1 MHLCASKSRGFTLV
15 EMLIALAIFSLVSM
29 TAGSLLYQA
38 VEAQSR
44 ATVLGDRLIDVERGL
59 GRIARDLAQF
69 VSRDVRDELG
79 GTVSAMQISLNMIEF
94 TRSGWSNPAQHARS
108 ELQRVRYSVKEG
120 ALQRDYWDVLDRA
133 PESMPRSQKIID
145 KVEWV
150 NFEPIAPDHLV
161 DGELDLHGLD
171 EEQIPL
177 GVRVLVSVQGYG
189 ELIRVLELPMPLP
202 EESGADPDTSQDSDL
217 PEGSADQQPEHDSEN
232 AQDE

>member
-1 MHLCASKSRGFTLV
+1 MQPFAPRSSGFTLV

-44 ATVLGDRLIDVERGL
+44 ATLLGDRLIDVERGL

-79 GTVSAMQISLNMIEF
+79 DTASAMQISLNMIEF

-108 ELQRVRYSVKEG
+108 ELQRVRYSVREG

-150 NFEPIAPDHLV
+150 SFEPITQSHLIN
-161 DGELDLHGLD
+161 GEVVLHGLD
-171 EEQIPL
+171 EEQVPL
-177 GVRVLVSVQGYG
+177 GVRVMVSVERYG
-189 ELIRVLELPMPLP
+189 ELIRVLELPVPLP
-202 EESGADPDTSQDSDL
+202 EESGTDPDTTQASDL
-217 PEGSADQQPEHDSEN
+217 PEGSED
-232 AQDE
+232 

>member
-1 MHLCASKSRGFTLV
+1 MQPFAPRSSGFTLV

-44 ATVLGDRLIDVERGL
+44 ATLLGDRLIDVERGL

-79 GTVSAMQISLNMIEF
+79 DTASAMQISLNMIEF

-108 ELQRVRYSVKEG
+108 ELQRVRYSVREG

-150 NFEPIAPDHLV
+150 SFEPITRSHLIN
-161 DGELDLHGLD
+161 GEIVLHGLD
-171 EEQIPL
+171 EEQVPL
-177 GVRVLVSVQGYG
+177 GVRVLVSVERYG
-189 ELIRVLELPMPLP
+189 KLIRVLELPVPLP
-202 EESGADPDTSQDSDL
+202 EESGTDPDTSQASDL
-217 PEGSADQQPEHDSEN
+217 PEGSED
-232 AQDE
+232 